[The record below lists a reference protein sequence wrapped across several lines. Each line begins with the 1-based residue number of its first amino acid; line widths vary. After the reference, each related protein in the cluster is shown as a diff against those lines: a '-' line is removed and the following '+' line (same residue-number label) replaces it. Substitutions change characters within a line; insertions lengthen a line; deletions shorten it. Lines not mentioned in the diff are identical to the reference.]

1 MKFFSNSF
9 QELME
14 LGGKAAY
21 HAKVVLVRDK
31 ENNRTQNASPS
42 ANLPSEREMCPWAI
56 SKVFGD

>member
-1 MKFFSNSF
+1 
-9 QELME
+9 ME

-56 SKVFGD
+56 SKVFW